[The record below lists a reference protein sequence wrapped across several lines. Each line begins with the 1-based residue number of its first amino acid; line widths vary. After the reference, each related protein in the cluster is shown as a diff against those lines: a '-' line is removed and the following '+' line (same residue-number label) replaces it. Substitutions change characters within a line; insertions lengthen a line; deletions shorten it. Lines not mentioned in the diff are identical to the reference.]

1 MCHTMFTTPFLRL
14 ALLIVLITCA
24 AGTSSPTP
32 LAQAGEEVMTY
43 LPIVMRGKNS
53 TTPPP
58 PQPTG
63 PAEQQALDRLN
74 YYRGIAGAPSLQLHP
89 ALVTAAQN
97 HVTYLGLNSND
108 EAATVYWP
116 HGEVEGKPG
125 YTGRWS
131 GDRAVATGYPWSAGW
146 EVISFDNDPVVSV
159 DNLVATVFHR
169 VTMLDPYMEYMGYGH
184 GRVGSGGADV
194 FDFGHGTTDTARQ
207 QIIVYPADGQTQC
220 ADLVAW
226 RRDSQPAPLQTRR
239 PMRSDIQ
246 MTIQPLAY
254 VALDVTQAELRDG
267 NGAPVAVY
275 PNPSSCGTGCYALIP
290 INPLRKATTYTASI
304 AGTVDGVPFERTWM
318 FTTGELSAG
327 PVARYA
333 QPQMRSSCRY
343 ICAHVAAG
351 YTGSSVAHRPK
362 CSSGDA
368 QARKSR

>member
-43 LPIVMRGKNS
+43 LPIVMRGKSS

-63 PAEQQALDRLN
+63 PVEQQALDRLN

-97 HVTYLGLNSND
+97 HVTYLSLNSND

-146 EVISFDNDPVVSV
+146 EVISFDNDPVVGV

-184 GRVGSGGADV
+184 GPVGAGGADV
-194 FDFGHGTTDTARQ
+194 IDFGHGTTTTARQ
-207 QIIVYPADGQTQC
+207 QVIVYPADGQTNVPILWLGGETPSPLPPD
-220 ADLVAW
+220 APPYAVGYPITT
-226 RRDSQPAPLQTRR
+226 QP
-239 PMRSDIQ
+239 I
-246 MTIQPLAY
+246 AY
-254 VALDVTQAELRDG
+254 VALHVTQAELCDG
-267 NGAPVAVY
+267 GGTPVAVY
-275 PNPSSCGTGCYALIP
+275 PNPSNCGTGCYALIP
-290 INPLRKATTYTASI
+290 INPLQKAMTYTVHVV
-304 AGTVDGVPFERTWM
+304 GTVDGIPFERTWM
-318 FTTGELSAG
+318 FTT
-327 PVARYA
+327 VN
-333 QPQMRSSCRY
+333 
-343 ICAHVAAG
+343 
-351 YTGSSVAHRPK
+351 
-362 CSSGDA
+362 
-368 QARKSR
+368 